1 MSDDDVKVRIRK
13 LLDEAMVK
21 YGPSIELAAI
31 EASWGDTLNDEEM
44 IDWLETFL
52 AHGTGL
58 ERDVE
63 TDDLQELEEEYQK
76 GLTRH

>member
-1 MSDDDVKVRIRK
+1 MADDVKAHIRK
-13 LLDEAMVK
+13 LLDDAMVK

-44 IDWLETFL
+44 IGWLETFL

-63 TDDLQELEEEYQK
+63 TDELEDLEEEYQK

>member
-1 MSDDDVKVRIRK
+1 MIDDVKVHIRK
-13 LLDEAMVK
+13 LLDDAMVK
-21 YGPSIELAAI
+21 YGPSAELAAI

-44 IDWLETFL
+44 IEWLETFL

-58 ERDVE
+58 DHDVE
-63 TDDLQELEEEYQK
+63 TDELEDLEEEYQK